1 MHTGLRIRGLLAL
14 TLLGTLSSLGHAQY
28 FGQNKVQYEARDWS
42 IIKTEHFH
50 LYFHEGERQVALDTA
65 RMAER
70 AYDRLSTLLVHEIE
84 DPVPIILSASH
95 AEFQQSNV
103 SSGLIG
109 EGTGGFTEFLK
120 RRVNMPV
127 TGDYDEVDHVLTHE
141 LVHSFQIDLLM
152 VGGSG
157 LGGGLRWTPPLWV
170 MEGMAEYLS
179 LGEIDELTQQW
190 LRDGALEGYLLPVTV
205 LDRVGDIRVYR
216 FGQAVVA
223 YLGSTYGDE
232 KVGQWFKKLSATRSM
247 DRAFEEV
254 LGVTYEKFSENWV
267 HAMRETYLPQ
277 IAYHEQPEEF
287 AVQLTDSEE
296 ELSNSNLSPAI
307 SADGKHM
314 VFFSDRSLYNDLYLG
329 SAVDGQIEKRLVKG
343 ERSPDFESL
352 RYFRSTADWSP
363 DGTQICFA
371 ALSQGRDAIY
381 LQEVKSGDIEEEL
394 RFDLDGIVSPSFSPD
409 GAWIVFAGT
418 DDGSSDLYRVRVDGS
433 ELEQLTEDRFLVREP
448 RYSPDGKKII
458 FVTDRGAGID
468 FERLQFSKPVL
479 AIYDLE
485 SGNVAVLPGQEGRNI
500 SPHFFPDGRHILF
513 ISDRTGIANLFIRD
527 LETGQERQV
536 TDILT
541 GISGII
547 PTSSAVSLSRNG
559 ERLVFNAF
567 RRGSF
572 DIFAIKDPL
581 ELWETGKPWIPET
594 TPELATEYE
603 EATTARW
610 IQLPD
615 GAVVAHPLDPGTV
628 ASIQQPSDS
637 LDGTSKAEP
646 LVPDASANRQPALG
660 AGNGASTEPSDK
672 TSGSMDADWAPP
684 IDIAQLERERE
695 GDSTHAGPQSDPAS
709 PGATVSDPSSD
720 PEQPT
725 SSPELT
731 SADPQSAQPEATS
744 DREDLAARAA
754 AGDSTGESNEDSE
767 LSDEEVAARLDSL
780 WANVQGVDPTGSD
793 IHTVS
798 DSLPDSAR
806 RFDEETSLE
815 VSEVFA
821 ENRDLPDPASFKV
834 ERYRPRFS
842 ADYVTAN
849 GFFAN
854 NVGLAA
860 QSVLQFSDI
869 LGNQIILVGANVYGS
884 LSDSDLFLG
893 YTNLQRRTSWSVSA
907 FQYRNDFYIFAAE
920 DRDDFVT
927 QIYRGANVTLQR
939 PFNRFRRAE
948 LSLSGLAV
956 SEDVYRGGFYN
967 PDGNLIVTESGTRFY
982 LEPGVALV
990 HDNTLYGYTGPIS
1003 GGRHRVSLDL
1013 AVGDLKYRSWI
1024 GDVRRYYNLRQQYAL
1039 ALRVLGATSDGRDP
1053 QFFRIGGPYTL
1064 RGYDYGEF
1072 RGTKLAMANVEFRFP
1087 LIEQLR
1093 LGWPLPLA
1101 LQGVR
1106 GAIFFDIGGAWSDH
1120 ESFRP
1125 TESID
1130 GVFRLRDLRASYGL
1144 STSVN
1149 VGFSVLKWDLAWQT
1163 DLYTNLSKPRG
1174 SFSFGLDY

>member
-1 MHTGLRIRGLLAL
+1 MHRGLRIRILISLALLAAF
-14 TLLGTLSSLGHAQY
+14 SSLGRAQY
-28 FGQNKVQYEARDWS
+28 FGQNKVQYEAREWS

-50 LYFHEGERQVALDTA
+50 LYFHEGERRVALDTA

-70 AYDRLSTLLVHEIE
+70 AYARLSKLLAHEIE

-127 TGDYDEVDHVLTHE
+127 TGDYHEVDHVLTHE

-152 VGGSG
+152 AGGSG
-157 LGGGLRWTPPLWV
+157 LGGGLRWAPPLWV

-179 LGEIDELTQQW
+179 LGEVDELTQQW

-216 FGQAVVA
+216 FGQAVIA
-223 YLGSTYGDE
+223 YLGETYGDE
-232 KVGQWFKKLSATRSM
+232 KVGQWFKKLCATRSM

-254 LGVTYEKFSENWV
+254 LGVTFEKFSENWV
-267 HAMRETYLPQ
+267 QAMREIYLPQ
-277 IAYHEQPEEF
+277 IADHEQPEEF
-287 AVQLTDSEE
+287 AIRLTDSEE

-314 VFFSDRSLYNDLYLG
+314 VFFSDRSLYNDLYLA
-329 SAVDGQIEKRLVKG
+329 SAIDGQVERRLVKG

-363 DGTQICFA
+363 DGRRICFV
-371 ALSQGRDAIY
+371 ALSQGKDAIY
-381 LQEVKSGDIEEEL
+381 LQDVKSGDIEKKL

-409 GAWIVFAGT
+409 GEWIVFAGT

-433 ELEQLTEDRFLVREP
+433 GLEQLTDDRFLVREP
-448 RYSPDGKKII
+448 RYSPDGKRII
-458 FVTDRGAGID
+458 FVTDRGPGID
-468 FERLQFSKPVL
+468 FERLLFSDPVL
-479 AIYDLE
+479 AIYELE
-485 SGNVAVLPGQEGRNI
+485 SGQLTVLPGQAGRNI
-500 SPHFFPDGRHILF
+500 SPHFFPDGRHILY
-513 ISDRTGIANLFIRD
+513 ISDRTGISNLFIRD
-527 LETGQERQV
+527 LETHQDRQI

-547 PTSSAVSLSRNG
+547 STSSAVSLSRNG

-567 RRGSF
+567 RRGAF

-581 ELWETGKPWIPET
+581 SLWQVGRPWIPEID
-594 TPELATEYE
+594 PPLATEYAE
-603 EATTARW
+603 PTTTRW
-610 IQLPD
+610 IQLPH
-615 GAVVAHPLDPGTV
+615 GAVVAHPLAREEPDGATLSGDELTQHQREAAQEGAVQDVAPSGHESVDGAAAADSQEMTDP
-628 ASIQQPSDS
+628 PH
-637 LDGTSKAEP
+637 TSVNME
-646 LVPDASANRQPALG
+646 
-660 AGNGASTEPSDK
+660 
-672 TSGSMDADWAPP
+672 DWAPP
-684 IDIAQLERERE
+684 IDLSRLAPL
-695 GDSTHAGPQSDPAS
+695 SAHASSGPVVRWN
-709 PGATVSDPSSD
+709 GAHP
-720 PEQPT
+720 
-725 SSPELT
+725 
-731 SADPQSAQPEATS
+731 
-744 DREDLAARAA
+744 
-754 AGDSTGESNEDSE
+754 DSTGEIESFADGSGSAEVRPVTQDISTRRDSAKEPE
-767 LSDEEVAARLDSL
+767 LSEAEVAARLDSL
-780 WANVQGVDPTGSD
+780 WASVQGVDGSIQG
-793 IHTVS
+793 IHT
-798 DSLPDSAR
+798 LPDTLPESAR
-806 RFDEETSLE
+806 RTSEDTPLE
-815 VSEVFA
+815 VGEVFA
-821 ENRDLPDPASFKV
+821 EHRDLPDPASFKV
-834 ERYRPRFS
+834 EKYRPRFS

-884 LSDSDLFLG
+884 LQDSDLFLG
-893 YTNLQRRTSWSVSA
+893 YTNLRRRTSWSVSA
-907 FQYRNDFYIFAAE
+907 FQYRNYFYIFTAE
-920 DRDDFVT
+920 DRDDFIT
-927 QIYRGANVTLQR
+927 QIYRGANITLQR
-939 PFNRFRRAE
+939 PFDRFRRAE

-967 PDGNLIVTESGTRFY
+967 PQGDLVATDSGTHFY

-990 HDNTLYGYTGPIS
+990 QDNTLYGYTGPIS
-1003 GGRHRVSLDL
+1003 GGRHRVSLDV
-1013 AVGDLKYRSWI
+1013 AVGDLQYRSWI
-1024 GDVRRYYNLRQQYAL
+1024 GDVRRYFNLRQQYAL
-1039 ALRVLGATSDGRDP
+1039 AVRVLGATSDGRDP
-1053 QFFRIGGPYTL
+1053 QYFRIGGPYTL

-1106 GAIFFDIGGAWSDH
+1106 GAIFFDVGGTWSDH
-1120 ESFRP
+1120 DSFRP
-1125 TESID
+1125 SESID
-1130 GVFRLRDLRASYGL
+1130 GVFQLRDLHASYGL

-1163 DLYTNLSKPRG
+1163 NLYTNLSKPRG